1 MRAPT
6 ALRPGDPIVVVAPS
20 GPVPEARY
28 RAGLERL
35 AARYDVRSTPRIFER
50 TGYLAG
56 GDDAR
61 LAELDAAFAS
71 DAKAIVCARG
81 GYGLMRL
88 LARLAP
94 VTDKLVVGFSDVTA
108 LHAVM
113 ARAGVR
119 SVHGPVVTQ
128 LGELPDDDVSSLW
141 ALLEGSLGAPIVGLD
156 SAGTSATVEG
166 CLVGGNIE
174 LVSSL
179 VGTPWAYALR
189 GNVLLLEE
197 IGERPYRIDRQLTQ
211 LLLTGA
217 LDGVVAIV
225 VGDLVDCN
233 APEGPTALEV
243 VTERLRGL
251 GVPILTGLPV
261 GHGSRNRALAHG
273 ARVRVEPGR
282 LTFLE
287 PAAQ

>member
-1 MRAPT
+1 MRAPP

-28 RAGLERL
+28 ARGLARL
-35 AARYDVRSTPRIFER
+35 EARYDVRTTSRIFER

-56 GDDAR
+56 NDDAR
-61 LAELDAAFAS
+61 LAELDEAFAS

-88 LARLAP
+88 LPRLAP
-94 VTDKLVVGFSDVTA
+94 VRDKLVVGFSDVTA
-108 LHAVM
+108 LHALL
-113 ARAGVR
+113 AGAGLR
-119 SVHGPVVTQ
+119 SIHGPVVTQ
-128 LGELPDDDVSSLW
+128 LGELALDDVESLFS
-141 ALLEGSLGAPIVGLD
+141 LLEGGTGAPIDDLD
-156 SAGTSATVEG
+156 SVGTTATVEG
-166 CLVGGNIE
+166 HLVGGNIE

-197 IGERPYRIDRQLTQ
+197 VGERPYRIDRQLTQ
-211 LLLTGA
+211 LLLAGA
-217 LDGVVAIV
+217 LDGVAAIV
-225 VGDLVDCN
+225 VGDLVQCDET
-233 APEGPTALEV
+233 EGPTAREV
-243 VTERLRGL
+243 VIERLRGL

-287 PAAQ
+287 PAAG